1 MIERI
6 FLYVL
11 AILISCVGAYIW
23 FRPNAVA
30 DKITYFYSRY
40 PIIRYAGEKQ
50 IKVRSSFVRLIGIV
64 FFILGIICILS
75 I

>member
-6 FLYVL
+6 YLYIAATL
-11 AILISCVGAYIW
+11 LSCVGAYIW
-23 FRPNAVA
+23 FRPNVIA

-50 IKVRSSFVRLIGIV
+50 MKARSGFVRLIGIV
-64 FFILGIICILS
+64 FFILGIICIFS
-75 I
+75 V